1 MRRKIGVRNQDAV
14 VLVVLIYVMIACLY
28 YGGVLG

>member
-28 YGGVLG
+28 YGGM